1 MRLFAQLSWY
11 FSREWR
17 RYLGAVA
24 LLIVI
29 AILQLVPPKVVGY
42 VVDGV
47 TQHHYTTR
55 QVLLWVGL
63 LVVIAIVVYLLRY
76 VWRVLLF
83 GASYQLAVELRRD
96 FYRQLSRQHPEF
108 YLRHRTGDL
117 MARATNDVDRVVFAA
132 GEGVLTLVDSL
143 VMGCAVLV
151 IMCTQISW
159 QLTLLALLPMP
170 VMAIVIK
177 RYGDQLHHRFKAAQA
192 AFSSLNDRTQEI
204 LTSIRMIKAF
214 GLEDRQS
221 ALFSEDARDTG
232 VKNLRVARVDA
243 RFDPTIYIAIGM
255 ANLLAIGG
263 GSWMVM
269 NGTLTLGQLTSFTMY
284 LGLMIWPMLA
294 LAWMFNIVERGSA
307 AYSRIRA
314 LLAEAPVVKDGQASL
329 PAGRGVLNVAIR
341 EFRYPHAARDTLR
354 NVQFTLKPGQMLG
367 LCGPTGAGKTSVLSL
382 IQRHFD
388 LDAGEITFHDVSL
401 DRVHLDDWRGRLAV
415 VNQTPFLFSDTVAS
429 NIALGKPDATQEEIE
444 QAAKLACVHDDI
456 LRLPQGYDTQ
466 VGERGVMLSGGQK
479 QRISIARALLLE
491 AEILVLDDALS
502 AVDGR
507 TEHQILHNLR
517 QWGENRTVIISAHRL
532 SALTEASEILV
543 LQHGQVAQRGRHEA
557 LAAQPGWYRD
567 MYRYQQLEAALD
579 DAPEENDEEALN
591 A

>member
-11 FSREWR
+11 FRREWR

-24 LLIVI
+24 LLVI
-29 AILQLVPPKVVGY
+29 IAMLQLVPPKVVGI

-47 TQHHYTTR
+47 TEQHFTTG
-55 QVLLWVGL
+55 QILMWIATMVL
-63 LVVIAIVVYLLRY
+63 IAVVVYLLRY

-83 GASYQLAVELRRD
+83 GASYQLAVELRED
-96 FYRQLSRQHPEF
+96 YYRQLSRQHPEF

-143 VMGCAVLV
+143 VMGCAVL
-151 IMCTQISW
+151 IMMSTQISW
-159 QLTLLALLPMP
+159 QLTLFALLPMP
-170 VMAIVIK
+170 VMAIMIK
-177 RYGDQLHHRFKAAQA
+177 RNGDALHERFKLAQA
-192 AFSSLNDRTQEI
+192 AFSSLNDRTQES

-221 ALFSEDARDTG
+221 ALFAADAEDTG
-232 VKNLRVARVDA
+232 KKNMRVARIDA

-263 GSWMVM
+263 GSWMVVQ
-269 NGTLTLGQLTSFTMY
+269 GSLTLGQLTS
-284 LGLMIWPMLA
+284 LMIWPMLA

-307 AYSRIRA
+307 AYSRIRTM
-314 LLAEAPVVKDGQASL
+314 LAEAPVVNDGSEPVPQ
-329 PAGRGVLNVAIR
+329 GRGELDVNIR
-341 EFRYPHAARDTLR
+341 
-354 NVQFTLKPGQMLG
+354 QFTYPQTDHPALENVSFALKPGQMLG
-367 LCGPTGAGKTSVLSL
+367 ICGATGSGKSTLLSL

-388 LDAGEITFHDVSL
+388 VSEGDIRFHDIPLTKLQL
-401 DRVHLDDWRGRLAV
+401 DSWRSRLAV
-415 VNQTPFLFSDTVAS
+415 VSQTPFLFSDTVAN
-429 NIALGKPDATQEEIE
+429 NIALGCPNATQQEIE
-444 QAAKLACVHDDI
+444 HVARLASVHDDI
-456 LRLPQGYDTQ
+456 LRLPQGYDTE

-479 QRISIARALLLE
+479 QRISIARALLVN
-491 AEILVLDDALS
+491 AEILILDDALS

-517 QWGENRTVIISAHRL
+517 QWGQGRTVIISAHRL
-532 SALTEASEILV
+532 SALTEASEIIV
-543 LQHGQVAQRGRHEA
+543 MQHGHIAQRGNHDA
-557 LAAQPGWYRD
+557 LAQQSGWYRD

-579 DAPEENDEEALN
+579 DAPEIREEAVD

>member
-192 AFSSLNDRTQEI
+192 AFSSLNDRTQES

-388 LDAGEITFHDVSL
+388 LDAGEITFHNVSL

-444 QAAKLACVHDDI
+444 QAAQLACVHDDI

-543 LQHGQVAQRGRHEA
+543 LQHGQVAQRGRHES